1 MYYTLYLTLF
11 LFLSHASQTE
21 QCTSKVSQIVQD
33 NQKLRGLNLIHSFVL
48 EISLLEF
55 VGVFTE
61 DTRKMLHWD
70 KEL

>member
-1 MYYTLYLTLF
+1 MRPKLNNAPQKLVRLF
-11 LFLSHASQTE
+11 
-21 QCTSKVSQIVQD
+21 QD

-55 VGVFTE
+55 VGVFAE

-70 KEL
+70 KEF